1 MWSNGWKRIGM
12 VRRRDMA
19 EVRAWPVDVAV
30 KRGFLEGCDAM
41 QYVILMC

>member
-1 MWSNGWKRIGM
+1 M
-12 VRRRDMA
+12 VRRGDMA

-30 KRGFLEGCDAM
+30 KSGFLKGCDAM